1 MEDKLDIN
9 IYIIVFK
16 CIHVI
21 VQTEGRP
28 IRNLIID
35 SISQINIKSL
45 KKYSHFRELERIID
59 LRL

>member
-1 MEDKLDIN
+1 M
-9 IYIIVFK
+9 Y
-16 CIHVI
+16 IHVI